1 MKPSKV
7 QRYARRVEPSIH
19 KKYLT
24 SAAYLDVHSAIL
36 PSMKVDFDAR
46 VKNSGRQ
53 LSTFEHY
60 RDLISYVRRQHHGP
74 VAGEGKGGS
83 SGIWAGYID
92 AIEADPRSLQ
102 QEIEGIRGSKTPAI
116 VDYKLRVLHSLFVPH
131 GVGYFSRFFERKREY
146 TAEQFSRYLAT
157 EIAFGNAGFLG
168 RTYFEPFN
176 ERELQRKYD
185 FMTLLQPE
193 YLGSEVTQID
203 YRVGG
208 EWLPL
213 SNALRAVLPT
223 ISNRRVDGRLSERLG
238 ILRVRY
244 ASTFQVIVNR
254 SARRSIDLTAGGST
268 YRLEPSDFL
277 AAKCG
282 RTIAYSA
289 RLDGVH
295 AELVADSAGSCD

>member
-1 MKPSKV
+1 MT
-7 QRYARRVEPSIH
+7 
-19 KKYLT
+19 YLEKICT
-24 SAAYLDVHSAIL
+24 GSWRFVT
-36 PSMKVDFDAR
+36 P
-46 VKNSGRQ
+46 
-53 LSTFEHY
+53 
-60 RDLISYVRRQHHGP
+60 LI
-74 VAGEGKGGS
+74 AGL
-83 SGIWAGYID
+83 IFA
-92 AIEADPRSLQ
+92 
-102 QEIEGIRGSKTPAI
+102 
-116 VDYKLRVLHSLFVPH
+116 
-131 GVGYFSRFFERKREY
+131 
-146 TAEQFSRYLAT
+146 
-157 EIAFGNAGFLG
+157 
-168 RTYFEPFN
+168 YFEPFN

-193 YLGSEVTQID
+193 YLRSEVTEID

-254 SARRSIDLTAGGST
+254 SARRSIDLAADGST

-289 RLDGVH
+289 RLDDVH
-295 AELVADSAGSCD
+295 AEFVADSAGSCS